1 MNKVERII
9 WLIGVALTLT
19 LLVGIIECRAAMNT
33 SAKCVESEVSCG
45 RMGQEL
51 IDRGDYELATAS
63 LEQCLK
69 NNPRSDWL
77 YSLLGRAYFKMGD
90 LEMAEAQFRMALDID
105 KNNPA
110 AKRMV
115 YEMRK
120 TQDLLRDRD
129 FYEWINIAK
138 ERAADLVTLVLG
150 VWLGTLLT
158 GISGRFYSHF
168 VRTNFRKA
176 LAKKDFDYVTDILED
191 LHIKREKAQLR
202 MRLRELLK
210 EYDLEEAKEMIIE
223 YVDDREIEDKLVHF
237 LVQIHKKSRVKD

>member
-1 MNKVERII
+1 MNKTERVI
-9 WLIGVALTLT
+9 WLICVVLTLT
-19 LLVGIIECRAAMNT
+19 VLFGIIECRADLNLNGGL
-33 SAKCVESEVSCG
+33 ESELSCG

-51 IDRGDYELATAS
+51 IDCGDYELAASS

-69 NNPRSDWL
+69 KHPRSDWL

-90 LEMAEAQFRMALDID
+90 LEMAEAQFREALDIN

-110 AKRMV
+110 VKRMV
-115 YEMRK
+115 LEMRK

-129 FYEWINIAK
+129 ISEWINIAK
-138 ERAADLVTLVLG
+138 EKAADLVTLVIG
-150 VWLGTLLT
+150 VWLGMLLS

-191 LHIKREKAQLR
+191 LQFKREKAQLR
-202 MRLRELLK
+202 MRLRELLA

-237 LVQIHKKSRVKD
+237 LVQIHKKSQAKG